1 MPMSEQMIITLLIFF
16 AWMAAVGAAVYFA
29 ITLRASVKDIADALK
44 YAEDAETNRQFF
56 PGRRGG

>member
-1 MPMSEQMIITLLIFF
+1 MIITLLIFF